1 MVFAPSLRFT
11 PGGIAPATGRPANNF
26 YLQTG
31 RIVSSSPPHCMAEKP
46 KNTYD
51 ESKIK
56 TLSSLEHIRLRTGMY
71 IGRIG
76 NGSHQDDGC
85 YVMLKEVVDN
95 TIDEFI
101 MGHGKEV
108 QITMAAGGRITV
120 RDFGR
125 GIPLGKIVDCVSK
138 INTGAKYND
147 DVFQFSVGLNGV
159 GTKAVNALS
168 KYFLARSH
176 RDGQF
181 AEAEFKQGKLKKEN
195 TGATK
200 EPNGTLIEFEIDP
213 EIFKD
218 SEFKLEFIER
228 RLRHYSY
235 LNNGLRLV
243 LKTPEAAEPKV
254 FQSRHGL
261 MDLVMEDLSA
271 DGSEP
276 IYSPL
281 HYASKT
287 LEFCFTHSNSRYGET
302 FYSFVNG
309 QFTSDGG
316 THLSAFREGLL
327 KAVNEYCNGKYE
339 GDDVREAMVGAVAI
353 RLKDPLFESQTKNK
367 LGNTEIRTELVN
379 SVRQELLQFFQ
390 RNKPIAEKIMEKVKD
405 TQQLR
410 KELQEVKKLARER
423 AKAIT
428 YRIPQ
433 LKDCKQ
439 HLDRKKDKGHGSMV
453 FICEGQSAAGS
464 ITSCRDVNTQA
475 VFVLKGKPLN
485 VWDLKRDVM
494 YKNDEMYNLMQALN
508 VEDNTEGLRYEK
520 VILATDA
527 DVDGMHIRNLM
538 ITYFYRF
545 FEQLV
550 HDGHVYIL
558 ETPLFRVRN
567 KEKTI
572 YCYSEAEREAAI
584 KELGTKPEIT
594 RFKGLGEISP
604 KEFAQFIGK
613 GMRLSKIEYS
623 ARAEAAGILTFYMG
637 KNTPER
643 KDYIMDRLIV
653 PVED

>member
-1 MVFAPSLRFT
+1 
-11 PGGIAPATGRPANNF
+11 
-26 YLQTG
+26 
-31 RIVSSSPPHCMAEKP
+31 MAEKT
-46 KNTYD
+46 KHNYD

-76 NGSHQDDGC
+76 NGNHYDDGC
-85 YVMLKEVVDN
+85 YILLKEVIDN
-95 TIDEFI
+95 AIDEYI
-101 MGHGKEV
+101 MGFGKEV
-108 QITMAAGGRITV
+108 EVKIDGTRVSV
-120 RDFGR
+120 RDYGR

-168 KYFLARSH
+168 KAFVVRSH
-176 RDGQF
+176 RDGEF
-181 AEAEFKQGKLKKEN
+181 AEAHFKIGKLKKEDS
-195 TGATK
+195 GKTK
-200 EPNGTLIEFEIDP
+200 DPNGTFIEFEPDSD
-213 EIFKD
+213 IFKD
-218 SEFKLEFIER
+218 SEFKPEFVER

-235 LNNGLRLV
+235 LNTGLRIL
-243 LKTPEAAEPKV
+243 LRMNGAAEPTV

-261 MDLVMEDLSA
+261 MDLVMEDLAS
-271 DGSEP
+271 DNSEP
-276 IYSPL
+276 LYAPL

-309 QFTSDGG
+309 QYTSDGG

-327 KAVNEYCNGKYE
+327 KAVNEHCNGKFD
-339 GDDVREAMVGAVAI
+339 GDDVREAMVGAVSI
-353 RLKDPLFESQTKNK
+353 RLKDPIFESQTKNK

-379 SVRQELLQFFQ
+379 NVREELLHFFQ
-390 RNKPIAEKIMEKVKD
+390 RNKQIADTIIAKVKD
-405 TQQLR
+405 TEELR
-410 KELQEVKKLARER
+410 KELQNVKKLARER

-428 YRIPQ
+428 LRIPQ
-433 LKDCKQ
+433 LKDCKN
-439 HLDRKKDKGHGSMV
+439 HFDKKKEKGAGTMV

-464 ITSCRDVNTQA
+464 ITSCRDVNNQA

-494 YKNDEMYNLMQALN
+494 YKNDEMYHLMQALN
-508 VEDNTEGLRYEK
+508 VEDNTEGLRYDK

-538 ITYFYRF
+538 ITYFFRF

-550 HDGHVYIL
+550 HDGHVYVL

-567 KEKTI
+567 KQETI
-572 YCYSEAEREAAI
+572 YCYSETERDDAV
-584 KELGTKPEIT
+584 KKLGGKPEIT

-613 GMRLSKIEYS
+613 QMRLSKVEY
-623 ARAEAAGILTFYMG
+623 APRAESGPILSFYMG

-643 KDYIMDRLIV
+643 KDYIMDRLVV
-653 PVED
+653 PVEE

>member
-1 MVFAPSLRFT
+1 
-11 PGGIAPATGRPANNF
+11 
-26 YLQTG
+26 
-31 RIVSSSPPHCMAEKP
+31 MAEKT
-46 KNTYD
+46 KHNYD

-76 NGSHQDDGC
+76 NGNHYDDGC
-85 YVMLKEVVDN
+85 YILLKEVVDN
-95 TIDEFI
+95 AIDEYI

-108 QITMAAGGRITV
+108 EITIDGTHVCV
-120 RDFGR
+120 RDYGR
-125 GIPLGKIVDCVSK
+125 GIPLGKVVDCVSK

-168 KYFLARSH
+168 KAFIVRSH
-176 RDGQF
+176 RDGEYSEAQF
-181 AEAEFKQGKLKKEN
+181 KVGKLKKEDS
-195 TGATK
+195 GKTK
-200 EPNGTLIEFEIDP
+200 EPNGTYIEFEPDP
-213 EIFKD
+213 DIFKETVFK
-218 SEFKLEFIER
+218 SEHVEK

-235 LNNGLRLV
+235 LNTGLKL
-243 LKTPEAAEPKV
+243 LLNTGEGQEPKV

-261 MDLVMEDLSA
+261 MDLVMEDLSG

-276 IYSPL
+276 LYAPL

-309 QFTSDGG
+309 QYTSDGG

-327 KAVNEYCNGKYE
+327 KAVNEYCGGKFE

-353 RLKDPLFESQTKNK
+353 RLKDPIFESQTKNK

-379 SVRQELLQFFQ
+379 SVREELLHFFQ
-390 RNKPIAEKIMEKVKD
+390 RNKQIAETIVAKVKD
-405 TQQLR
+405 TQELR
-410 KELQEVKKLARER
+410 KELQNVKKLARER

-428 YRIPQ
+428 LRIPQ
-433 LKDCKQ
+433 LKDCK
-439 HLDRKKDKGHGSMV
+439 HHFDKKKEKGEGTMV

-464 ITSCRDVNTQA
+464 ITSCRDVNNQA

-508 VEDNTEGLRYEK
+508 VEDNTDGLRYEK

-538 ITYFYRF
+538 ITYFFRF

-550 HDGHVYIL
+550 HDGHVYVL
-558 ETPLFRVRN
+558 ETPLFRVRS

-572 YCYSEAEREAAI
+572 YCYSETERDNAVT
-584 KELGTKPEIT
+584 ELGGKPEIT

-613 GMRLSKIEYS
+613 QMRLSKVEY
-623 ARAEAAGILTFYMG
+623 APRAESTPILNFYMG

-643 KDYIMDRLIV
+643 KDYIMDRLVV
-653 PVED
+653 PVEE

>member
-1 MVFAPSLRFT
+1 
-11 PGGIAPATGRPANNF
+11 
-26 YLQTG
+26 
-31 RIVSSSPPHCMAEKP
+31 MADKP
-46 KNTYD
+46 KQVYD

-76 NGSHQDDGC
+76 NGSNPDDGC
-85 YVMLKEVVDN
+85 YVLLKEVVDN
-95 TIDEFI
+95 AIDEYI
-101 MGHGKEV
+101 MGHGREV
-108 QITMAAGGRITV
+108 QIEIDGSSVAV

-125 GIPLGKIVDCVSK
+125 GIPLGKVVDCVSK

-168 KYFLARSH
+168 KVFLVRSH
-176 RDGQF
+176 RDGEF
-181 AEAEFKQGKLKKEN
+181 VEASFKAGKLKNEESGK
-195 TGATK
+195 TK
-200 EPNGTLIEFEIDP
+200 EPNGTFIEFEPDP

-218 SEFKLEFIER
+218 SEFRMEHIER

-235 LNNGLRLV
+235 LNTGLKLTLSV
-243 LKTPEAAEPKV
+243 PGAEPKI

-261 MDLVMEDLSA
+261 MDLVMEDLA
-271 DGSEP
+271 TDGSAP
-276 IYSPL
+276 IYPPL
-281 HYASKT
+281 HYAGKT

-302 FYSFVNG
+302 FFSFVNG
-309 QFTSDGG
+309 QYTSDGG

-327 KAVNEYCNGKYE
+327 KAVNEYANSKFE
-339 GDDVREAMVGAVAI
+339 GDDVRECMVGAVAI
-353 RLKDPLFESQTKNK
+353 RLKDPVFESQTKNK

-379 SVRQELLQFFQ
+379 NVREELLHFFQ
-390 RNKPIAEKIMEKVKD
+390 RNKEIAEKIVAKAAD

-410 KELQEVKKLARER
+410 KELQAVKKMARDR
-423 AKAIT
+423 AKAIAL
-428 YRIPQ
+428 RIPQ
-433 LKDCKQ
+433 LKDCKY
-439 HLDRKKDKGHGSMV
+439 HYDKKKDKGRETMV

-464 ITSCRDVNTQA
+464 ITSCRDVNNQA

-508 VEDNTEGLRYEK
+508 IEDSIEGLRYGK

-538 ITYFYRF
+538 ITYFFKF

-550 HDGHVYIL
+550 HDGHVYVL

-572 YCYSEAEREAAI
+572 YCYSEAERDKAI
-584 KELGTKPEIT
+584 QELGGKPEIT

-604 KEFAQFIGK
+604 KEFSQFIGK
-613 GMRLSKIEYS
+613 EMKLSKVEYAPRTES
-623 ARAEAAGILTFYMG
+623 APILDFYMG

-643 KDYIMDRLIV
+643 KDFIMDSLVV